1 MLTAIK
7 NKETNKYEKLFSS
20 GKETKIINMS
30 DYLDADGSL
39 TLYYSVEYIS
49 SKELGNLC
57 LPEVKLAGNYEKETN
72 EIYFTSGNGLTSV
85 ILNGK

>member
-1 MLTAIK
+1 
-7 NKETNKYEKLFSS
+7 
-20 GKETKIINMS
+20 MS

-49 SKELGNLC
+49 SKELGNL
-57 LPEVKLAGNYEKETN
+57 PEVKLAGNYEKETS